1 MNLQEKIKLVKRL
14 KEERDLIEQENK
26 PKWSLICE
34 QLGKNRWK
42 GNSGYYFFRD
52 LKESLTSS
60 NQTKLNNLKRSVL
73 V

>member
-1 MNLQEKIKLVKRL
+1 MNLQEKIKLLKRL

-42 GNSGYYFFRD
+42 GNTGYYFFRD
-52 LKESLTSS
+52 SKEALT
-60 NQTKLNNLKRSVL
+60 
-73 V
+73 